1 MVRVVAPEVHGHRR
15 RGARYTARMQS
26 RTLFALFTLLAAC
39 EGDVRYIR
47 ATADTGAGSPGADA
61 AAPPATADAEPPT
74 GTDATPTP
82 DTPDAR
88 PGALGPPTQPPPLPP
103 EAATAFAID
112 DAEWPDPSLAPPAP
126 PSGVDPGAV
135 PPGSVYGVLPDGWD
149 TAARERW
156 SPENTPRSILTLGDS
171 ISESEAFIAEARWDP
186 ESGVSTAEGYVHL
199 PKALGALAGQES
211 SWGAQI
217 VEAALTE
224 GRPETAT
231 ILFGTNDARHGYD
244 LAAYT
249 GNMRTLVET
258 CIAHGTLPILL
269 TPPPLNGAVEPVAE
283 LTAAVTAL
291 ADDYRVPLFDLQRLL
306 VDRGQL
312 AADLPDGIHP
322 SPEAYAVLTAEW
334 IRLYKQ
340 VEFAVLAPERAET
353 PPVDPFAEDLALV
366 WTRVFDRTFE
376 TPDDAGDLDV
386 ERGRWAVV
394 ESGGTRALGGRAAN
408 EDFAILRLPVRVAG
422 PVRVEVVAASDGAEI
437 SLIAHNAADPF
448 GTDGWYFG
456 WGTNGGA
463 RTAIVFQDARVA
475 ELPDVRPAPARWA
488 NVRVAHTPKLARW
501 GTDGTYRLTYR
512 TGEETLGAAND
523 RVGFYVWGGTMYVRR
538 VVVWAGRAP

>member
-1 MVRVVAPEVHGHRR
+1 MSCKLFAPF
-15 RGARYTARMQS
+15 A
-26 RTLFALFTLLAAC
+26 LFALLTAC
-39 EGDVRYIR
+39 EGDVRYVR
-47 ATADTGAGSPGADA
+47 AVADA
-61 AAPPATADAEPPT
+61 AGASPDATPPATPDAQPPT
-74 GTDATPTP
+74 GTDAAPEP
-82 DTPDAR
+82 ELPDAR
-88 PGALGPPTQPPPLPP
+88 PGALGPPAPPPPLPP
-103 EAATAFAID
+103 EAETTFAID
-112 DAEWPDPSLAPPAP
+112 DAEWPDPSLTPPPP
-126 PSGVDPGAV
+126 PSVPGDA
-135 PPGSVYGVLPDGWD
+135 PLSAAYGVLPEGWD
-149 TAARERW
+149 AAARERW

-186 ESGVSTAEGYVHL
+186 TSGVSTAEGYVHL
-199 PKALGALAGQES
+199 PKSLGALAGQES
-211 SWGAQI
+211 GWGAEI

-249 GNMRTLVET
+249 DHMRALVEA
-258 CIAHGTLPILL
+258 CIARGTLPILL
-269 TPPPLNGAVEPVAE
+269 TPPPLNGDVAPVAE
-283 LTAAVTAL
+283 LAATVSAL
-291 ADDYRVPLFDLQRLL
+291 ADAYDVPLFDLQRLL

-322 SPEAYAVLTAEW
+322 SAEAYAVITAEW

-340 VEFAVLAPERAET
+340 VEFAALAPRRAEA
-353 PPVDPFAEDLALV
+353 PPVDPFAADLALV
-366 WTRVFDRTFE
+366 WTRVFDRTFDSPE
-376 TPDDAGDLDV
+376 DAGDLDV

-394 ESGGTRALGGRAAN
+394 ESGGTRALGGRAAA
-408 EDFAILRLPVRVAG
+408 EDFAILRLPVRVPG

-463 RTAIVFQDARVA
+463 RTGLVFQDALVA
-475 ELPDVRPAPARWA
+475 ELPGERPAAARWA
-488 NVRVAHTPKLARW
+488 NVRVANTPKLARW

-512 TGEETLGAAND
+512 TRDEVLAAAND